1 MRTKA
6 IVFDFDGTLSKPNKM
21 PNSWMRIWEKLDK
34 LDEDK
39 KFYEMYKN
47 GVINYEE
54 WGELVVKAYRE
65 YGCNKTLL
73 KEVANDTE
81 LLDDTEQVIK
91 ELGEKGIKIFV
102 LSGGIKNIIDYKLE
116 NVKEYVTNVEAQEI
130 LLDENECVES
140 ITKLNHLVEDKSE
153 YVFYILNKYHLNPQE
168 VLFVGNSDNDEDVY
182 KTGVKTLCINP
193 LEADYKNKVLWNNYI
208 KKSNSLR
215 DIMQFVEM

>member
-153 YVFYILNKYHLNPQE
+153 YVFI
-168 VLFVGNSDNDEDVY
+168 F
-182 KTGVKTLCINP
+182 
-193 LEADYKNKVLWNNYI
+193 
-208 KKSNSLR
+208 
-215 DIMQFVEM
+215 

>member
-81 LLDDTEQVIK
+81 LLNDTEQVIK

-102 LSGGIKNIIDYKLE
+102 LSDGIKNIIDYKLE

-153 YVFYILNKYHLNPQE
+153 YVFYILNKYHLIPQE